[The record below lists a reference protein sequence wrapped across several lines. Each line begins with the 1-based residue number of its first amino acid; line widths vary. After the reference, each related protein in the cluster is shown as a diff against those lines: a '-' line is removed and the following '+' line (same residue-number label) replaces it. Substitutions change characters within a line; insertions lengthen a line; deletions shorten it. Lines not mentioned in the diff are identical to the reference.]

1 MQPRS
6 IRTRAE
12 RVQPP
17 EAPLAERQ
25 IRMQLL
31 AASAHAP
38 LLAWGEHLS
47 VSYGGRQ
54 VLRDVR
60 FRLRRGDRVCLLGAN
75 GTGKSTLLRL
85 LAGELAPDPGPP
97 KPTLQF
103 AGGVTAAYLDQTW
116 HGLDPARPLYTQFEE
131 RFGKRAAA
139 LLGAAGLGAAYWD
152 RHPDKLSGG
161 ERSRAGLALVGSLRA
176 DLLLLD
182 EPTNHLDIAALEA
195 LEHAVKAYS
204 GGLLLVTHD
213 RRFAREVATRLWLLE
228 DGELRE
234 VSGWGRSD
242 YTDPARVLGS
252 DPPPPL
258 PAPTAPQ
265 RMFRLERRLLDLRA
279 ALDAPQTLTGRE
291 QARMQAEVPRCRE
304 SFMPPT
310 ARCTGPPS
318 GTTKC
323 QSRPFVCV
331 ACTWAK
337 GAASSGLLAPPV
349 SRLSSPISPGTARHC
364 GPLAPCP
371 PGLAPR
377 CWAAPCACCLSAG
390 AWAACAWVRT
400 APCCAAATGSG
411 AQAVSGYKLLSK
423 GYGRDSCGPELW
435 DLQSSVGEGG
445 PSRSSR
451 AGCFR

>member
-291 QARMQAEVPRCRE
+291 QARMQAE
-304 SFMPPT
+304 
-310 ARCTGPPS
+310 
-318 GTTKC
+318 
-323 QSRPFVCV
+323 
-331 ACTWAK
+331 
-337 GAASSGLLAPPV
+337 
-349 SRLSSPISPGTARHC
+349 
-364 GPLAPCP
+364 
-371 PGLAPR
+371 
-377 CWAAPCACCLSAG
+377 
-390 AWAACAWVRT
+390 
-400 APCCAAATGSG
+400 AAALQGEFYAAYSEVYG
-411 AQAVSGYKLLSK
+411 APIWDDEV
-423 GYGRDSCGPELW
+423 PEPPFRVRGLH
-435 DLQSSVGEGG
+435 LGEGG
-445 PSRSSR
+445 GIFWAAGPAGEPLEFAHFAWDSETLRPSGPLPPW
-451 AGCFR
+451 AGPALLGGTLRLLFERWGVGRVRLGEDGPVLRRRDWFGRTGRIRL